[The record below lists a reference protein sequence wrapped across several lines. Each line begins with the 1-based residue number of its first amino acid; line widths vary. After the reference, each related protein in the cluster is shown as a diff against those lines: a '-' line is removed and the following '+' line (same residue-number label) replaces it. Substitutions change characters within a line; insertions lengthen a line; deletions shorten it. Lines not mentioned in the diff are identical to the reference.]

1 MGNSLINIAILESSQ
16 IVSEGI
22 QSILFQS
29 DKAVKVY
36 RINCLD
42 ELDELSENRVLDVLI
57 VSSLLI
63 VNLEKEIKKI
73 RKSYPKLLLVG
84 IDYGLMQIP
93 ADLLDGTFTLYDSS
107 EYFINL
113 LSQLNEEKRNNK
125 TDNSDEDELTEREK
139 DILKGIVNGMSN
151 KEIADSLTISIHTVI
166 SHRKNIAAKTGI
178 RSQSGLTIY
187 AISKKIIAI
196 EEIDLNNH

>member
-1 MGNSLINIAILESSQ
+1 MRNSLIYIGILEPSQ

-29 DKAVKVY
+29 DKAIKVY
-36 RINCLD
+36 RLNCLE
-42 ELDELSENRVLDVLI
+42 ELDELCEDKILDILI

-63 VNLEKEIKKI
+63 VNREKNIKKI
-73 RKSYPKLLLVG
+73 RKLYPNLLLVG

-93 ADLLDGTFTLYDSS
+93 TELFDGTFTLYDSS

-113 LSQLNEEKRNNK
+113 LSLLNENKKTNK
-125 TDNSDEDELTEREK
+125 TDNSDENGLTEREK
-139 DILKGIVNGMSN
+139 EVLKGMVNGLCN
-151 KEIADSLTISIHTVI
+151 KEIADLLNISIHTVI
-166 SHRKNIAAKTGI
+166 SHRKNITAKTGI

-187 AISKKIIAI
+187 AISKKIISI
-196 EEIDLNNH
+196 EDIDLTNH